1 MPSLLQDFCRTA
13 RTRRPWRGLTFADV
27 LSAHPEILHPLSE
40 WDGRPKTP
48 RFSHW
53 VKTNFRIASG
63 AIKASAPLVFIFCF
77 IRILLHAVNNG
88 QNQPFGKTENPT
100 GEGFSGGIRRA
111 EESAKART
119 ARQGSRDED
128 GCARDGASGRSVR
141 PQQTTKEQRRL
152 PDAGIV

>member
-1 MPSLLQDFCRTA
+1 RTA

-40 WDGRPKTP
+40 WEGRPKTP

-77 IRILLHAVNNG
+77 IRILLHAVNNR

-100 GEGFSGGIRRA
+100 GGGVPEASAALRRERRPGRRGTEA
-111 EESAKART
+111 ATRT
-119 ARQGSRDED
+119 AAPGTAHPD
-128 GCARDGASGRSVR
+128 GPSGRS
-141 PQQTTKEQRRL
+141 E
-152 PDAGIV
+152 